1 MQGARYSAPRSR
13 HRQINTTG
21 KQAGQAM
28 SWGLASSGV
37 IARAWDHHGQGGNLR
52 TCSVAAAPVSALP
65 ALGFRHLPI
74 ALPIV

>member
-21 KQAGQAM
+21 KQAGQAK
-28 SWGLASSGV
+28 SWGHASSGV
-37 IARAWDHHGQGGNLR
+37 IARARDRQGQGGNLR

-74 ALPIV
+74 ALPIA